1 MNNTNGYFLT
11 LSLVMLSFTHSE
23 LTFGQSYAPEP
34 GAAGSTAIHKD
45 SLAIARWADQV
56 TVNRGYKDIQQ
67 PELGLTDYGQ
77 DLDATGI
84 ADNMVVSLGDGG
96 SAIANFSNPIQNEDG
111 PDFAVFE
118 NGFSDHYM
126 ELAYVEVSS
135 NGIDYTRFQS
145 ISEIPNDIQI
155 DNFTFSDCRYVNNL
169 AGKYRVYYGTP
180 FDLSDL
186 EGSPGLDL
194 NHIISIRII
203 DVVGC
208 IAPTFSSYDSEGNT
222 INDPYPTNFDSGGF
236 DLDAIGIMNSLDL
249 SIEENKFK
257 AGVFP
262 NPVKDILY
270 LKGFTNEEKHI
281 VNPMG
286 ALVLDFYGDRAHVGQ
301 LRPGVYYLKQASKII
316 KFIKN

>member
-1 MNNTNGYFLT
+1 MI
-11 LSLVMLSFTHSE
+11 LSFTHSK
-23 LTFGQSYAPEP
+23 FSFCQSYAPEP
-34 GAAGSTAIHKD
+34 GAVGSTAIHKD
-45 SLAIARWADQV
+45 SLAITRWADQV

-67 PELGLTDYGQ
+67 PVLGLAAYGQ
-77 DLDATGI
+77 DLDGI
-84 ADNMVVSLGDGG
+84 GMADNMVVSLGDGG
-96 SAIANFSNPIQNEDG
+96 SATANFSNPIQNEDG
-111 PDFAVFE
+111 PDFAIFE

-145 ISEIPNDIQI
+145 ISEIPTDVQI
-155 DNFTFSDCRYVNNL
+155 DNFTFSDCRYVHNL
-169 AGKYRVYYGTP
+169 AGKYRVYFGTP

-194 NHIISIRII
+194 NHIISIRIV
-203 DVVGC
+203 DAVGC
-208 IAPTFSSYDSEGNT
+208 IAPEFSSYDSEGNT

-249 SIEENKFK
+249 SIEVNKVT
-257 AGVFP
+257 AGIFP
-262 NPVKDILY
+262 NPVTDILY
-270 LKGFTNEEKHI
+270 LKGFTNDKKYI

-286 ALVLDFYGDRAHVGQ
+286 AIVLDFYGDCADVGE
-301 LRPGVYYLKQASKII
+301 LRPGIYYLKQASQII